1 MQQIGRLSFWYRKR
15 KWIATGI
22 GLFSLVLL
30 MIFTLFFKQ
39 KSFGDSQLGS
49 YGEGEVPPAVLQWKP
64 QIEKELAKYG
74 RENQLSLLLA
84 IISRESGGT
93 GTLDVMQS
101 SESIGLPPNSIQ
113 DPLYSI
119 EVGVRYFDEV
129 MIQSE
134 RVGVDIDTGIQ
145 AYNMGNGYISFVAQN
160 GSVHSVDLAQ
170 QYSAQMKAKTGWLVY
185 GDPNYV
191 ANVKHFMGEKKGDV
205 GKETAFG
212 DLQDPYYGQEDKYI
226 VSSELGW
233 RWGRMHNGI
242 DLAPLGASNIPIA
255 SSGEGVVVFSGF
267 SVTGGFMVKIRHDEY
282 LSDKGRTL
290 YTMYLH
296 MVQPP
301 NVNTGERVDK
311 GQIIGLTGT
320 TGHSTGVHL
329 HFEVHDGE
337 NNPINPR
344 TLLNFGSH

>member
-1 MQQIGRLSFWYRKR
+1 
-15 KWIATGI
+15 
-22 GLFSLVLL
+22 
-30 MIFTLFFKQ
+30 
-39 KSFGDSQLGS
+39 
-49 YGEGEVPPAVLQWKP
+49 
-64 QIEKELAKYG
+64 
-74 RENQLSLLLA
+74 
-84 IISRESGGT
+84 
-93 GTLDVMQS
+93 
-101 SESIGLPPNSIQ
+101 
-113 DPLYSI
+113 
-119 EVGVRYFDEV
+119 
-129 MIQSE
+129 
-134 RVGVDIDTGIQ
+134 
-145 AYNMGNGYISFVAQN
+145 
-160 GSVHSVDLAQ
+160 
-170 QYSAQMKAKTGWLVY
+170 
-185 GDPNYV
+185 
-191 ANVKHFMGEKKGDV
+191 
-205 GKETAFG
+205 
-212 DLQDPYYGQEDKYI
+212 
-226 VSSELGW
+226 
-233 RWGRMHNGI
+233 MHNGI